1 MGTKRNQSD
10 SIPQS
15 APVRRGTMTGV
26 LSAAAGAPCGVQVRR
41 GREGS
46 FLVLVVGTLAL
57 LAVITIVYVALGN
70 ADTRTK
76 AAAQSRVQQD
86 DVAPKVG
93 EYIASVI
100 ADDVTATEFAGE
112 VSNVVPTT
120 GQPGGANLRAL
131 LRRETSDAPGVRPNL
146 STLPGT
152 PANRVFDP
160 VGQVNAQVQ
169 NDLFT
174 STAAAAVDPNN
185 RIPASDPYLATL
197 LPVNF
202 NNEFARGQGP
212 SSVVDPTRPYLYD
225 LDWLSIS
232 NFAPDGAFISLENL
246 RNNFGAS
253 SADLRRNKTLYD
265 INGLP
270 TQSTVFDTPA
280 DQDNPFHWTMYQQRA
295 FQPGKLTAEW
305 ADADGDGMLDSR
317 LFEMVDFFGGV
328 GRRVVPSL
336 NNTNVRWFVATRAVD
351 LSGMVNLTTATEF
364 TTGTNNSFVAG
375 ATPAD
380 VDLRRLLT
388 QADIYADQN
397 PAGQSAALA
406 GYQGLIQVADPADLE
421 GAGAQYRDLPQNY
434 ALYTEDAAFR
444 AGAGAYAALR
454 LSLATN
460 TIIPRDIGGNPNTI
474 TLAEPDFQVTL
485 DSSLLGAYGAEL
497 KNLDPGQPGELRAL
511 QSIFGAPFPAT
522 GALPTGGGIT
532 NSDWAAMRQ
541 AAWNQSRKTLV
552 GGAYNATNT
561 NDGALPGSLFTT
573 ADLGELLT
581 RHGIN
586 TDERSA
592 LEGVI
597 GGRDG
602 TQAELTQRFDPLRS
616 NRPESVELIRF
627 EVDPATGI
635 DSAPPVGSEQDRVM
649 RMFGSDVRRLITP
662 LNGARQ
668 FRSESS
674 FIDVGS
680 GAVASVDPERL
691 QGNELKTDLR
701 AILDSGDPADQ
712 GDLASL
718 YRGYAAGLAP
728 YSFLKGSWSRTQL
741 GQRTATLSYG
751 YRGPEAALITAAHM
765 AVNLKDFADADTRPS
780 AATVVLS
787 NEALNALGTAAN
799 APASNN
805 ALTPLN
811 NFSPWFAGI
820 DSLGYQEARN
830 EFESRRLIP
839 EIDPAAAAA
848 KLADANTS
856 VVAPALNVYGVEPQ
870 IFITQVSTMTMYMD
884 DPGAIGPDPSQPV
897 EIDPQFPNNAKS
909 TFIRIVNSAS
919 IDEADSSEVMA
930 RIIGFKVTNPFDR
943 PVSLSG
949 APFSDGTDPIR
960 TAVAPSA
967 EDLPTGRWVN
977 GKYMDV
983 TEFGELPANVRV
995 DSLRDF
1001 HYIRVGQL
1009 FTTSNQA
1016 SRYYLLMSMVEQ
1028 VQPNGTYQLDVPSDR
1043 RVAPPITLEPIVVDP
1058 GETVLL
1064 YAISEPPARI
1074 AERIDDRG
1082 DWARVSGLDGQD
1094 VREFVQGVLTKQLG
1108 GGTGTDTM
1116 RRFWIPMYSP
1126 QLENT
1131 GTGIDPVSGL
1141 QDITRFVDVIP
1152 PDAPAPPPLGGGA
1165 ITPQT
1170 VSLWRADRRLA
1181 NELREIDASGAWGNT
1196 QLFAPDGG
1204 TPADQDTSA
1213 LAPLGPRETFTPPP
1227 TVLAPNV
1234 PGNDILVDRFKLP
1247 LGTIFDSALPNPTAD
1262 VTISGTRQVDDR
1274 DGVTLMLARTYRRPG
1289 DPGFDFEGG
1298 DTPRGVLPAYCIEPK
1313 YVTGTQLRPE
1323 DSWTFAQIS
1332 DLFALPSLNT
1342 AAPTIE
1348 YRGTSDGNFL
1358 GDPNNRVGG
1367 PVPTKYAGAFI
1378 GFSEIVT
1385 RSLFNTSTALVP
1397 DAWKAPKDWSTSQM
1411 LANTENV
1418 TAEGYAYPGRE
1429 FAATHG
1435 ARPTQAGTLVADPLR
1450 RYYNEMYPSLLQ
1462 AGGAALVTP
1471 ATPTTLDILQ
1481 SSMFRQERYNAAGQ
1495 LIGQT
1500 LPDGQTVATI
1510 STLRLTD
1517 LLLPLGLGPMEM
1529 PVGAQTSPWP
1539 GTTALDSKVHAQFQQ
1554 RYTTLS
1560 EAVAIAMGYEANV
1573 SATVYAQDPAMWLA
1587 PRGPAPTS
1595 EIILQVPTVPNSTDP
1610 LRSDA
1615 SALLMFDAGQ
1625 LALDRFVPFMDL
1637 DADRVIDANEQTW
1650 GLGVPAA
1657 VSVLDQFTTITAPS
1671 GLDRVPTTGGVQQ
1684 IRDFVARRTREQLTT
1699 AVPGLININ
1708 TAPVQVL
1715 RTLPLA
1721 SPLPTLKT
1729 TVAQADLISGTVPPQ
1744 TEWRTFS
1751 PGVND
1756 WDNNPFLAWRVNVTG
1771 ANSAPVIDQATDIAP
1786 TIAAVR
1792 DLYPE
1797 RIRTDASIFM
1807 ANRLAAL
1814 GMPGAAQTQLITPEA
1829 NIFDPIGVYTGG
1841 APNGLAN
1848 RLVPALW
1855 TWAGSS
1861 LNAADIEQ
1869 LWTRT
1874 NETRERATRIRGIR
1888 SQPGF
1893 RSPAELLI
1901 ARAHWSDGAANVNV
1915 GLPSTAAATA
1925 NFRKEVVK
1933 GLPTNPDYL
1942 GFDQQFG
1949 PLPTTQKTRDISA
1962 AFRGLDPI
1970 QRHTLDTD
1978 LTPNGNVA
1986 TSPNNTAGTN
1996 PRNLARE
2003 KLLIPGAMMSAA
2015 TTRSD
2020 VYAVWFTIYGF
2031 REGDVNTPAPAPG
2044 QDPAPLLPSI
2054 QRRFLMV
2061 IDRSNV
2067 TQLGEKPRIVLFK
2080 EVPM

>member
-1 MGTKRNQSD
+1 
-10 SIPQS
+10 
-15 APVRRGTMTGV
+15 
-26 LSAAAGAPCGVQVRR
+26 
-41 GREGS
+41 
-46 FLVLVVGTLAL
+46 
-57 LAVITIVYVALGN
+57 
-70 ADTRTK
+70 
-76 AAAQSRVQQD
+76 
-86 DVAPKVG
+86 
-93 EYIASVI
+93 
-100 ADDVTATEFAGE
+100 
-112 VSNVVPTT
+112 
-120 GQPGGANLRAL
+120 
-131 LRRETSDAPGVRPNL
+131 
-146 STLPGT
+146 
-152 PANRVFDP
+152 
-160 VGQVNAQVQ
+160 
-169 NDLFT
+169 
-174 STAAAAVDPNN
+174 
-185 RIPASDPYLATL
+185 
-197 LPVNF
+197 
-202 NNEFARGQGP
+202 
-212 SSVVDPTRPYLYD
+212 
-225 LDWLSIS
+225 
-232 NFAPDGAFISLENL
+232 
-246 RNNFGAS
+246 
-253 SADLRRNKTLYD
+253 
-265 INGLP
+265 
-270 TQSTVFDTPA
+270 
-280 DQDNPFHWTMYQQRA
+280 
-295 FQPGKLTAEW
+295 
-305 ADADGDGMLDSR
+305 
-317 LFEMVDFFGGV
+317 
-328 GRRVVPSL
+328 
-336 NNTNVRWFVATRAVD
+336 
-351 LSGMVNLTTATEF
+351 
-364 TTGTNNSFVAG
+364 
-375 ATPAD
+375 
-380 VDLRRLLT
+380 
-388 QADIYADQN
+388 
-397 PAGQSAALA
+397 
-406 GYQGLIQVADPADLE
+406 
-421 GAGAQYRDLPQNY
+421 
-434 ALYTEDAAFR
+434 
-444 AGAGAYAALR
+444 
-454 LSLATN
+454 
-460 TIIPRDIGGNPNTI
+460 
-474 TLAEPDFQVTL
+474 
-485 DSSLLGAYGAEL
+485 
-497 KNLDPGQPGELRAL
+497 
-511 QSIFGAPFPAT
+511 
-522 GALPTGGGIT
+522 
-532 NSDWAAMRQ
+532 MRQ
-541 AAWNQSRKTLV
+541 SAWNQSRKTLV
-552 GGAYNATNT
+552 GGAYNAANT

-701 AILDSGDPADQ
+701 AILDAGDPADQ

-728 YSFLKGSWSRTQL
+728 YSFLKGSWSRTQF

-799 APASNN
+799 PPASSN
-805 ALTPLN
+805 ALAPLS

-839 EIDPAAAAA
+839 EVDPAAAAA

-884 DPGAIGPDPSQPV
+884 RPEAPLDAGVNVQIDTDFPGG
-897 EIDPQFPNNAKS
+897 AKS
-909 TFIRIVNSAS
+909 SFVEAVSSATPLQAS
-919 IDEADSSEVMA
+919 TEELIA
-930 RIIGFKVTNPFDR
+930 RVVAFKVTNPFDR
-943 PVSLSG
+943 PVTLSRD
-949 APFSDGTDPIR
+949 PFSDGSDPIR
-960 TAVAPSA
+960 SAVNPSS
-967 EDLPTGRWVN
+967 EVDVPDRWVN
-977 GKYMDV
+977 GKYIDIA
-983 TEFGELPANVRV
+983 EYPQIRRANVRV
-995 DSLRDF
+995 DGLRDY
-1001 HYIRVGQL
+1001 HYIKVGEGVG
-1009 FTTSNQA
+1009 
-1016 SRYYLLMSMVEQ
+1016 SRYFLLMSLVEQ
-1028 VQPNGTYQLDVPSDR
+1028 TDANGTYLPDVRGGEDR
-1043 RVAPPITLEPIVVDP
+1043 PAVTMRGITIDA

-1064 YAISEPPARI
+1064 YAISETPARI
-1074 AERIDDRG
+1074 AERISDRG
-1082 DWARVSGLDGQD
+1082 NWGQTSDGREAKD
-1094 VREFVQGVLTKQLG
+1094 VRDIVQATLTKQLG
-1108 GGTGTDTM
+1108 GGDGTAM
-1116 RRFWIPMYSP
+1116 RRFWIPLYAPVGKNDLS
-1126 QLENT
+1126 
-1131 GTGIDPVSGL
+1131 TGINEVSGL
-1141 QDITRFVDVIP
+1141 QEIDRFVDVIP
-1152 PDAPAPPPLGGGA
+1152 PDAPPPSGVGAGAP
-1165 ITPQT
+1165 TPQT
-1170 VSLWRADRRLA
+1170 VSLWRADRRTPL
-1181 NELREIDASGAWGNT
+1181 ELREFDTDWS
-1196 QLFAPDGG
+1196 QVSLFGPD
-1204 TPADQDTSA
+1204 TSIPPDQDTSSIESIN
-1213 LAPLGPRETFTPPP
+1213 PSRETFVPPARVIAANDP
-1227 TVLAPNV
+1227 D
-1234 PGNDILVDRFKLP
+1234 NDILVDRFKLP
-1247 LGTIFDSALPNPTAD
+1247 LGTRFDSAFPQAAN
-1262 VTISGTRQVDDR
+1262 VTVENSDEQDDK
-1274 DGVTLMLARTYRRPG
+1274 DGLTVLLARTYRRPG
-1289 DPGFDFEGG
+1289 DPGFSFDGTS
-1298 DTPRGVLPAYCIEPK
+1298 TPFGVLPAYCIEPK
-1313 YVTGTQLRPE
+1313 NVVGTVARPE
-1323 DSWTFAQIS
+1323 LSWTFAQ
-1332 DLFALPSLNT
+1332 PSPLLRQAT
-1342 AAPTIE
+1342 LLTGPPTIDLNGE
-1348 YRGTSDGNFL
+1348 DFL
-1358 GDPNNRVGG
+1358 GDPRSATRTS
-1367 PVPTKYAGAFI
+1367 PQIAGAFRE
-1378 GFSEIVT
+1378 FSAQVVNRLSSTVATT
-1385 RSLFNTSTALVP
+1385 RGYLVR
-1397 DAWKAPKDWSTSQM
+1397 DAWNPPQQWSTQQM
-1411 LANTENV
+1411 LANTNNV
-1418 TAEGYAYPGRE
+1418 AQEGYAYPGRE

-1462 AGGAALVTP
+1462 AGGVALVTP
-1471 ATPTTLDILQ
+1471 ASPTTSDIVQ
-1481 SSMFRQERYNAAGQ
+1481 STMFRQERYDVAGQ

-1529 PVGAQTSPWP
+1529 PVAAQASPWP
-1539 GTTALDSKVHAQFQQ
+1539 GTAALNPDIHAQFQQ

-1560 EAVAIAMGYEANV
+1560 EAVAIAMGYEAHV

-1595 EIILQVPTVPNSTDP
+1595 EFILQRPTVPNSTDP

-1671 GLDRVPTTGGVQQ
+1671 GLDRVPTTGGAQQ

-1744 TEWRTFS
+1744 AEWRTFS

-1756 WDNNPFLAWRVNVTG
+1756 WDNNPFLAWRVNLTG

-1814 GMPGAAQTQLITPEA
+1814 GMPGAAQTQLITPAA

-1848 RLVPALW
+1848 RIVPALW

-1949 PLPTTQKTRDISA
+1949 PLPATQKTRDISA

-1978 LTPNGNVA
+1978 LTPNGNAA